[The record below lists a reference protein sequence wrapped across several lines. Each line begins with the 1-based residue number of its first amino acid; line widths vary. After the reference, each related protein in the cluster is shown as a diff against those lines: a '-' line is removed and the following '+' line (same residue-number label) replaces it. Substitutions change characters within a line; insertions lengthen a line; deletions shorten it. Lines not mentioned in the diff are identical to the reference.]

1 MVPTLYELAQAALD
15 EAYKLRCESLL
26 QDAFE
31 NIPTPIEQNGTFQMV
46 KKMKLCDSKTS
57 DHTDKNHVSLT
68 TDITVGE
75 S

>member
-31 NIPTPIEQNGTFQMV
+31 NIPTPIQQNGSFQKIN
-46 KKMKLCDSKTS
+46 KKR
-57 DHTDKNHVSLT
+57 KNTNSYTCT
-68 TDITVGE
+68 TYTHATR
-75 S
+75 SHS